1 MISSESVFDA
11 MCRLLYI
18 LHICLFSCS
27 SSFVLVRS
35 LHKYSSRAK
44 QEAIA
49 MRVETSFMDS
59 FSECD
64 LPWSR
69 GFWTSYLI
77 SWTVVDQIGTH
88 IYRLKLAT

>member
-11 MCRLLYI
+11 VCRLLYI

-35 LHKYSSRAK
+35 LHKYSNRAK

-49 MRVETSFMDS
+49 MRVKTNFMDS

-77 SWTVVDQIGTH
+77 SWTVVDQINTH
-88 IYRLKLAT
+88 IYRLKLTT

>member
-1 MISSESVFDA
+1 MILSESVFDT

-18 LHICLFSCS
+18 LHLCLFSCS
-27 SSFVLVRS
+27 SSFVLVNS

-49 MRVETSFMDS
+49 MGVETSFTDS

-64 LPWSR
+64 LSWSR
-69 GFWTSYLI
+69 RFWTSYLI
-77 SWTVVDQIGTH
+77 SWTVVD
-88 IYRLKLAT
+88 